1 MIDKCWNLK
10 SETENIYRF
19 VSGMM
24 YEYLAAKSSFFQV
37 ERHENTKKKKFR
49 FWQQLTLA
57 ERGSAIPTW
66 RKYV

>member
-1 MIDKCWNLK
+1 
-10 SETENIYRF
+10 
-19 VSGMM
+19 MM
-24 YEYLAAKSSFFQV
+24 YEYLAAKPSFFQA
-37 ERHENTKKKKFR
+37 ERYENTKKKKFR